1 MLRWI
6 VVQELST
13 FSLLPARVCKSCGCN
28 SPLPARARLNM
39 VYCSAR
45 CRAFEWSRAN
55 RQFSSAITVGDFE
68 NVRETIKQ
76 FAARMNRVVVGYALI
91 GSHPISKV
99 ARQIGDST
107 FPRKDRKTKRMPD
120 QSGRTSVRDTPYYSF
135 SPWFEGPRVPVKGKY
150 GLMVVFE
157 GEARLYYSGS
167 DVDVRKAFPA
177 VDFYDEKTGQ
187 RYTLKGEV
195 IPPKPPK
202 PPKPATERK
211 KRKPAAAI
219 GPQPEREASTER
231 VAVVPAAVAQ
241 RAPDAELDE
250 LRKKFEDERQ
260 RLTKE
265 RTDLLATISREQ
277 TLRRDLEQKLLRA
290 TSMPKP
296 PAKDDGSSRL
306 LAAQNRA
313 HGEELKK
320 LGESLSELRG
330 RVTELEKGNAS
341 LTKERDD
348 LTTERDALK
357 ALVVEQK
364 LGHATL
370 ARQLITLEN
379 RATEAARERTELTE
393 KLPAVERQRDE
404 LAAKPEDQA
413 APAASD
419 ASDATADAATADAG
433 AASTPPTGPTGIVVH
448 RLAFSGNLPP
458 ASSPKTGQPSLG
470 ILGQNHRP
478 PVRGSAN
485 KRHKKKR

>member
-1 MLRWI
+1 
-6 VVQELST
+6 
-13 FSLLPARVCKSCGCN
+13 
-28 SPLPARARLNM
+28 
-39 VYCSAR
+39 
-45 CRAFEWSRAN
+45 
-55 RQFSSAITVGDFE
+55 
-68 NVRETIKQ
+68 
-76 FAARMNRVVVGYALI
+76 
-91 GSHPISKV
+91 
-99 ARQIGDST
+99 
-107 FPRKDRKTKRMPD
+107 
-120 QSGRTSVRDTPYYSF
+120 
-135 SPWFEGPRVPVKGKY
+135 
-150 GLMVVFE
+150 
-157 GEARLYYSGS
+157 
-167 DVDVRKAFPA
+167 
-177 VDFYDEKTGQ
+177 
-187 RYTLKGEV
+187 
-195 IPPKPPK
+195 
-202 PPKPATERK
+202 
-211 KRKPAAAI
+211 
-219 GPQPEREASTER
+219 
-231 VAVVPAAVAQ
+231 
-241 RAPDAELDE
+241 
-250 LRKKFEDERQ
+250 
-260 RLTKE
+260 
-265 RTDLLATISREQ
+265 
-277 TLRRDLEQKLLRA
+277 
-290 TSMPKP
+290 MPKP
-296 PAKDDGSSRL
+296 PAKDDSVSRL

-313 HGEELKK
+313 HGDELKK

-370 ARQLITLEN
+370 ARQLITLET

-419 ASDATADAATADAG
+419 ASDATADAATADEG
-433 AASTPPTGPTGIVVH
+433 TASTPPTGPTGIVVH